1 MTIKVN
7 REIILKDLLNK
18 VKEAKRLNMKEV
30 KLSIKELDDLAYVV
44 YQLMAEDISK
54 IFDLKDKK
62 ENPEPEPIKKK
73 TERKVLEEIPKEDKE
88 DTEPP
93 PEMNLIINEPPKTE
107 EIEPPAQE
115 PEVEEEE
122 VEFNVDNALFGGTW

>member
-1 MTIKVN
+1 MAIKIN

-44 YQLMAEDISK
+44 YQLMTEDICK

-62 ENPEPEPIKKK
+62 ENPEPEPVKKK
-73 TERKVLEEIPKEDKE
+73 TERKVLEEIIQEEVVPEPKQE
-88 DTEPP
+88 T
-93 PEMNLIINEPPKTE
+93 NFIVNEAPKIE
-107 EIEPPAQE
+107 EIEQPVQK

-122 VEFNVDNALFGGTW
+122 PEFNVDNALFGGTW